1 MHQILA
7 DYQSRPNGGDGFLRL
22 MRFTPENNEIE
33 VKTYSPFKDEWL
45 TRVHNQFTL
54 PYSMT

>member
-1 MHQILA
+1 
-7 DYQSRPNGGDGFLRL
+7 

-45 TRVHNQFTL
+45 TASHNQFTL